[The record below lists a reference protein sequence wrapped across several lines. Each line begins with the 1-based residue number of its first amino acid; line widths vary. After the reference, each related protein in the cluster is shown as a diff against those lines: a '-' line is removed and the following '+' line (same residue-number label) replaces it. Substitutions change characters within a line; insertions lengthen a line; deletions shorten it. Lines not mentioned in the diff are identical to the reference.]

1 MANTL
6 NEREALDG
14 GIREDNVITQTE
26 LRTFQS
32 ETQQTLQAIQTT
44 LARLMTGNNQRCEDV
59 RDRENYRKM
68 IDPAREHNPI
78 PRRQLAYE
86 EALSDD
92 EEYVERIL
100 RPNRQGHCH
109 MGEREPQ
116 AFWMKMDLPSFNGQ
130 LQIEGFLN
138 WLAAVERFFDYM
150 EIPEDEKV
158 KLVAY
163 RLMGGAF
170 AWWEQLQLT

>member
-1 MANTL
+1 
-6 NEREALDG
+6 
-14 GIREDNVITQTE
+14 
-26 LRTFQS
+26 
-32 ETQQTLQAIQTT
+32 
-44 LARLMTGNNQRCEDV
+44 
-59 RDRENYRKM
+59 
-68 IDPAREHNPI
+68 
-78 PRRQLAYE
+78 
-86 EALSDD
+86 
-92 EEYVERIL
+92 
-100 RPNRQGHCH
+100 